1 MPTND
6 WTVSLVQ
13 IPEPEPTGPARLP
26 KAGHMTQVNGQLP
39 VDEPLSTE
47 GPLGKTEKEQSH
59 LERFIV
65 EHKRSTT
72 TSVLLCHGRAS
83 E

>member
-47 GPLGKTEKEQSH
+47 GPLGKTEKE
-59 LERFIV
+59 
-65 EHKRSTT
+65 
-72 TSVLLCHGRAS
+72 
-83 E
+83 